1 MKSEKNSPRQK
12 GLPLW
17 VILVGVLIVA
27 AIAFP
32 AVKNFF
38 PKTSKEK
45 STPLTQQTKTAPA
58 SYQITDVPYYGQK
71 DFCYGASMM
80 MVLKHS
86 GLGEQQVQ
94 KFKKILEEKGK
105 GGPPDIFIGL
115 KALNLINSVRL
126 AYSKNYNQ
134 KFADFYK
141 RNFNLGENQII
152 NFANPE
158 EGLSFL
164 KQKISADIP
173 VIVLIQGGN
182 HYVVVTG
189 YDQND
194 IYLNDP
200 DPDFGKRKMAIND
213 FLTEWT
219 NYQQNV
225 EGDQIGF
232 PGEMGMIWLEK

>member
-1 MKSEKNSPRQK
+1 MKSKKISTQLKR
-12 GLPLW
+12 LPPW
-17 VILVGVLIVA
+17 VIFSGVLIVT

-32 AVKNFF
+32 AIKNFF
-38 PKTSKEK
+38 PKATKEK
-45 STPLTQQTKTAPA
+45 SEFTVQQTKTAPL
-58 SYQITDVPYYGQK
+58 SYQIADIPYYSQK
-71 DFCYGASMM
+71 NFCYGASMM

-86 GLGEQQVQ
+86 GLGEQHVQ

-115 KALNLINSVRL
+115 KALNLISNIRL
-126 AYSKNYNQ
+126 GYFKNYNQ

-141 RNFNLGENQII
+141 QNFGLADKQII
-152 NFANPE
+152 NFSDSQ

-164 KQKISADIP
+164 KQKISANIP
-173 VIVLIQGGN
+173 VITLIQNGN
-182 HYVVVTG
+182 HYVVATG

-200 DPDFGKRKMAIND
+200 DPDFGKRKMTIND
-213 FLTEWT
+213 FLAEWT
-219 NYQQNV
+219 NYEQNIK
-225 EGDQIGF
+225 GDQIGF

>member
-1 MKSEKNSPRQK
+1 VKSKKISARQK
-12 GLPLW
+12 RLPPL
-17 VILVGVLIVA
+17 VIFLGILIVA
-27 AIAFP
+27 AITFSL
-32 AVKNFF
+32 VKNFF
-38 PKTSKEK
+38 PKKTKEK
-45 STPLTQQTKTAPA
+45 SEFTVQQTKTAPT
-58 SYQITDVPYYGQK
+58 SYQITNVPYYSQK
-71 DFCYGASMM
+71 NFCYGASMM
-80 MVLKHS
+80 MVLRYS

-115 KALNLINSVRL
+115 KALNMINGIRL

-141 RNFNLGENQII
+141 RNFNLLEKQII
-152 NFANPE
+152 NFANSE
-158 EGLSFL
+158 EALSFL
-164 KQKISADIP
+164 KQKVSSNIP
-173 VIVLIQGGN
+173 VITLIQNGN

-189 YDQND
+189 YDQSD
-194 IYLNDP
+194 FYFNDP
-200 DPDFGKRKMAIND
+200 DPDFGKRKMAISD

-219 NYQQNV
+219 NYKQDV